1 LLQVRQSEERSN
13 TRGTKR
19 HISGRVIDFLLLTTS
34 VVASLL
40 PHRSFGEEKTYWT
53 LNWFE
58 KARMNLLAARNIPP
72 VWFLGK
78 YGILPFDN
86 IDITLVVGEA
96 IQLPK
101 IEKPTKEDV
110 DKYHA
115 LYVAGLRKV
124 FDENKKDYAT
134 EDAILELQ

>member
-1 LLQVRQSEERSN
+1 
-13 TRGTKR
+13 
-19 HISGRVIDFLLLTTS
+19 
-34 VVASLL
+34 
-40 PHRSFGEEKTYWT
+40 
-53 LNWFE
+53 
-58 KARMNLLAARNIPP
+58 MNLLAARNIPP

-134 EDAILELQ
+134 EDAMLELQ